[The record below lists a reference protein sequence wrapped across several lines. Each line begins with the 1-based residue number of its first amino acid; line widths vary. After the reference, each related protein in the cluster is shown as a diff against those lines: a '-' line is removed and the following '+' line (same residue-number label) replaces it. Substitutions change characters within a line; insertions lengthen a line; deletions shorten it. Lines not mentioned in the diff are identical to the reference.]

1 MYYLIVLNYKI
12 DLFSEKPRTSFWY
25 GNEKALSI
33 IGYVLQKAVAE
44 SKHKQL
50 FSSQKMY
57 VVDWNK

>member
-1 MYYLIVLNYKI
+1 MYYLIVLNYTI
-12 DLFSEKPRTSFWY
+12 DLFSENPEHHFGMETK
-25 GNEKALSI
+25 KALSM